1 MAFDLVVRN
10 GMIVDGSGLARYR
23 ADVGV
28 KDGRIAEIGRLDG
41 VAAKETIDAEGRVVA
56 PGFVDGHTHMD
67 AQIFWD
73 PIGTS
78 SCFQGVTTVLMG
90 NCGFTLAPCREAE
103 ADLVFRNLERAEDIS
118 RAAMLAGI
126 KWRWESFPQFLDVL
140 DTLPKGINYAG
151 YMGHCALR
159 TYVMGQRAFTDA
171 ATDDDLRRM
180 VDLTKEAVAA
190 GAHGFST
197 TRSVN
202 HQTSDDKPVASR
214 LATWEEFETL
224 VKAMG
229 GGMVEVAGE
238 PRGAESDKA
247 RRYYEGL
254 SKLSIESGRP
264 ITFGLFNRRTLPGGW
279 RSTFDIVER
288 TNRQGGRMF
297 AQVHSRALNV
307 LLSFETQL
315 PFDKWDVWRDMR
327 KLPLAEQ
334 KAWLLDAD
342 RRRRLVEVASRP
354 YEGPTVRGTEARPP
368 EWDWIYAMT
377 DMREPR
383 KSMAELA
390 RQRNTHPVELMI
402 DMALERDMKF
412 FMIQPIANENQEEAL
427 ELMKHPR
434 SVVTFSDSGAHVS
447 QIMDSSLQTHLLS
460 HWVRDRQAFT
470 LEEAVKLITNDT
482 ATQFGFHDRGLLRE
496 GAGGRHRG
504 VRPRH
509 GRAAHARGRVRPAGR
524 RQAAEAD
531 LRGHARHHRERRGAA
546 ARQRAHRQPAGPA
559 AAAARSLTPDA
570 QEEARPLSCHDAA
583 A

>member
-1 MAFDLVVRN
+1 MAFDLVVKN
-10 GMIVDGSGLARYR
+10 GMIVDGSGLPRYR

-28 KDGRIAEIGRLDG
+28 IDGKIAEIGRING
-41 VAAKETIDAEGRVVA
+41 AAAKETMDADGRVVS

-103 ADLVFRNLERAEDIS
+103 ADLVMRNLERAEDIS
-118 RAAMLAGI
+118 RAAMKAGI
-126 KWRWESFPQFLDVL
+126 KWRWETFPEFLDVL
-140 DTLPKGINYAG
+140 ETLPKGINYAG

-159 TYVMGQRAFTDA
+159 TYVMGQRAFTDK
-171 ATDDDLRRM
+171 ATEDDLKAM
-180 VDLTKEAVAA
+180 VHHTRESIAA

-197 TRSVN
+197 TRSVS
-202 HQTSDDKPVASR
+202 HMTSDDKPVASR

-238 PRGAESDKA
+238 PRGDAEKA
-247 RRYYEGL
+247 RRWYEDL
-254 SKLSIESGRP
+254 ARLAIESGRP
-264 ITFGLFNRRTLPGGW
+264 ITFGLFNRRAVPGHW
-279 RSTFDIVER
+279 RTTFDIIER
-288 TNRQGGRMF
+288 TARQGGRMF

-315 PFDKWDVWRDMR
+315 PFDKWDMWRDMR
-327 KLPLAEQ
+327 QLPLSEQ
-334 KAWLLDAD
+334 KQWLLDAD
-342 RRRRLVEVASRP
+342 KRRQLVEIASRP
-354 YEGPTVRGTEARPP
+354 YEGPTVRGAEARPP
-368 EWDWIYAMT
+368 EWDAVFALT
-377 DMREPR
+377 DMKGPH

-390 RQRNTHPVELMI
+390 RQKNTHPVDLMI
-402 DMALERDMKF
+402 DMALERDLKF
-412 FMIQPIANENQEEAL
+412 FMIQPIANEDQAEAL

-460 HWVRDRQAFT
+460 HWVREKEAFT

-496 GAGGRHRG
+496 GMAADIVVFDPDTVG
-504 VRPRH
+504 PRMPE
-509 GRAAHARGRVRPAGR
+509 VVCDLPAGAKRLKQKCDGMYATIVNGQVLLRDNDPTGNLPGRLLR
-524 RQAAEAD
+524 RKV
-531 LRGHARHHRERRGAA
+531 
-546 ARQRAHRQPAGPA
+546 RA
-559 AAAARSLTPDA
+559 
-570 QEEARPLSCHDAA
+570 
-583 A
+583 